1 MPARV
6 DTLPY
11 KVLGV
16 NVERASPS
24 VQPLP
29 ADGAF
34 LFFRYPFPRT
44 ITSMAETTT
53 TSEAAIFSRVL
64 EADNIML
71 SPEAARSL
79 LALDFSTADRQ
90 RMNRLAAK
98 ARKGSL
104 SADEDRELDNYINV
118 GHLLTILQSKA
129 RKCLKRRPAS

>member
-1 MPARV
+1 
-6 DTLPY
+6 
-11 KVLGV
+11 
-16 NVERASPS
+16 
-24 VQPLP
+24 
-29 ADGAF
+29 
-34 LFFRYPFPRT
+34 
-44 ITSMAETTT
+44 MAETTT

-90 RMNRLAAK
+90 RMNRLAAR

-129 RKCLKRRPAS
+129 RKCLKRRPNS